1 MNKNIIPLLLA
12 MSFCCRKQN
21 EKKLKA
27 QKEALE
33 ASQREQM
40 KLMQEGRDREAT
52 RMNQVVS
59 DMKNQM
65 QTQLKNQQENER
77 KTREHY
83 DKLIKEI
90 SNRPPVV
97 VESKNSKFFLI
108 FFTKYRC
115 YIM

>member
-1 MNKNIIPLLLA
+1 M
-12 MSFCCRKQN
+12 
-21 EKKLKA
+21 KA

-40 KLMQEGRDREAT
+40 KLMQEGRDREAA
-52 RMNQVVS
+52 RMNQVVT

-97 VESKNSKFFLI
+97 VESKESKWFLI
-108 FFTKYRC
+108 LCAQSRRGRIRFHSFCSPKAKIVHNT
-115 YIM
+115 

>member
-1 MNKNIIPLLLA
+1 M
-12 MSFCCRKQN
+12 
-21 EKKLKA
+21 KA

-40 KLMQEGRDREAT
+40 KLMQEGRDREAA
-52 RMNQVVS
+52 RMNQVVT

-97 VESKNSKFFLI
+97 VESEKPKCFVYFSPYMPITYFRRWQLPTWILSYQNGRWIRK
-108 FFTKYRC
+108 TN
-115 YIM
+115 

>member
-1 MNKNIIPLLLA
+1 
-12 MSFCCRKQN
+12 
-21 EKKLKA
+21 
-27 QKEALE
+27 
-33 ASQREQM
+33 
-40 KLMQEGRDREAT
+40 MQEGRDREAA

-97 VESKNSKFFLI
+97 VQSEGYELKCFTMVFTLHANLFQEVVVAYLDLAASKWQMDQKNQLKPFKRTI
-108 FFTKYRC
+108 
-115 YIM
+115 